1 MKNVEG
7 NDHGQ
12 FQNNI

>member
-7 NDHGQ
+7 QGYSLQ
-12 FQNNI
+12 I

>member
-7 NDHGQ
+7 NDNGQ
-12 FQNNI
+12 FQNNT